1 MAFVAPKYSK
11 GQVNAAGR
19 LLSQPTAHK
28 IGPLQLE
35 NYPDLAEAT
44 AVFNNFRAAHLY
56 PINTFQATLRK
67 RLQKIDKRSLVGQRL
82 KRAPSIL
89 SKLQRNP
96 DMQLAR
102 MQDIGG
108 LRAVVANIG
117 RARQLEAL
125 YRAGGLQHELA
136 SSKDYINEPK
146 VDGYRSIHLV
156 FKYKNAGAPQYDG
169 LRLELQIR
177 TKLQHE
183 WATAVETAST
193 FLNQALKAGQGDE
206 EWKDFFLAC
215 SAILCHTEKQ
225 PVPPGFEGL
234 SYEEIVGKIQ
244 VAEAKL
250 HALARLRGYSIA
262 AEGIYRA
269 KGQGT
274 YHLVELNTVARK
286 VSITPYPTA
295 RLVDAELDYARAEQR
310 ALDGEPIDVV
320 LIAGGSVE
328 SMRRAYPNYFLDAQ
342 GFVANI
348 GKLIDWVPS
357 TEPWTEWGPHL
368 TSMF

>member
-1 MAFVAPKYSK
+1 MAFVTPKYTR

-19 LLSQPTAHK
+19 LLSQPTAHE
-28 IGPLQLE
+28 IGPQHLKVC
-35 NYPDLAEAT
+35 PDLAHAT
-44 AVFNNFRAAHLY
+44 QVLNNFRAAHLY

-67 RLQKIDKRSLVGQRL
+67 RLQKIDKKALVGQRL

-146 VDGYRSIHLV
+146 ADGYRSIHLV
-156 FKYKNAGAPQYDG
+156 FKYKNAGAPAYDG

-193 FLNQALKAGQGDE
+193 FLNQALKAGQGDDD
-206 EWKDFFLAC
+206 WKDFFLAC
-215 SAILCHTEKQ
+215 SALLCHVEKQ

-234 SYEEIVGKIQ
+234 SHDEVVARVQ
-244 VAEAKL
+244 VAETNL
-250 HALARLRGYSIA
+250 NALARLRGYSIA
-262 AEGIYRA
+262 AEGIYSA

-274 YHLVELNTVARK
+274 YHLIELNTVARTVK
-286 VSITPYPTA
+286 ITPYPTA
-295 RLVDAELDYARAEQR
+295 RLVDAEIDYAVAEAKAR
-310 ALDGEPIDVV
+310 SGEPIDVV
-320 LIAGGSVE
+320 LIAAGSIE
-328 SMRRAYPNYFLDAQ
+328 TMRRAYPNYFLDAQ

-348 GKLIDWVPS
+348 GKLTDWVPR
-357 TEPWTEWGPHL
+357 TESWTEWGPRNN
-368 TSMF
+368 F